1 MNDPLRQALRDAHWE
16 ALLPGLLGYAANRL
30 RRVGWA
36 SGRDTEPSRLS
47 VEQLVNSAVEAC
59 LDGSRVWNPDAVDL
73 AGFLR
78 GVIRSLTSA
87 AKKSAVRSKT
97 HAQADFE
104 GLVPLGA
111 SPEDDAVEEEG
122 RVEILASL
130 EVAVAG
136 DPDLKALCGAILD
149 GATKREELADALGW
163 RAERVTAARIK
174 LQRRLVQ
181 RAPHIFVPALEKR
194 RRKYHEQ

>member
-1 MNDPLRQALRDAHWE
+1 MSDILQQALQKADWE
-16 ALLPGLLGYAANRL
+16 ALLPGLLTYAAARL

-59 LDGSRVWNPDAVDL
+59 LDGSRTWNPDAVDL
-73 AGFLR
+73 PGFLR

-104 GLVPLGA
+104 GLVPLAA

-122 RVEILASL
+122 RVAVLASL
-130 EVAVAG
+130 EAAVAD
-136 DPDLKALCGAILD
+136 DPELKALCGAILD
-149 GATKREELADALGW
+149 GATKREDLAAALDW
-163 RAERVTAARIK
+163 RADRVTAARIK
-174 LQRRLVQ
+174 LQRRLLKH
-181 RAPHIFVPALEKR
+181 APHLFEKR
-194 RRKYHEQ
+194 RRKQNEQ